1 MECKQ
6 TVKNLPSRKFR
17 RDFFDKLCKALPR
30 HAAGCRK
37 NRQFAQ
43 NQKSVNIFPRVVLYW
58 KETRPGFSGTQRR
71 NAL

>member
-1 MECKQ
+1 ME
-6 TVKNLPSRKFR
+6 
-17 RDFFDKLCKALPR
+17 CKALPR

-43 NQKSVNIFPRVVLYW
+43 KSEICQHFPA
-58 KETRPGFSGTQRR
+58 RPGFSGTQRR